1 MENIL
6 VCVDSSPQAVSCCD
20 HALAIAK
27 MGNAHV
33 DVLYISDI
41 RAFESCAVSGLEPDG
56 ATTEVL
62 GHLRVLEEL
71 KAKRIEKNVRGI
83 FQCGNYGK
91 HVDFHHL
98 HGFILDIIGE
108 FTKNERGID
117 FIVIG
122 RRGEHSGNFKE
133 HIGSTAERIIKAS
146 TVPCLVAAEKH
157 TAAKRIMVAY
167 DGSEHSEA
175 AVKNLLGFGALFRGE
190 VHLVTVETENVTPAG
205 KAPLEKFCQ
214 SFKDVGI
221 NTITATLSGRV
232 DEAIVRY
239 IEMHSID
246 MLIMGA
252 YGHSGIRH
260 LFVGSNTTK
269 ILASTSITAI
279 VCHNR

>member
-6 VCVDSSPQAVSCCD
+6 VCVDSSPQAASCCA
-20 HALAIAK
+20 HALALAK
-27 MGNAHV
+27 ISRAHV
-33 DVLYISDI
+33 DVLYVSDI
-41 RAFESCAVSGLEPDG
+41 RAFESCIVTGLEPDG
-56 ATTEVL
+56 VTPEIL
-62 GHLRVLEEL
+62 GHLRALEEL
-71 KAKRIEKNVRGI
+71 KAKRVEKKVRDI
-83 FQCGNYGK
+83 FQNGNYGE

-108 FTKNERGID
+108 FIKNERGVD

-157 TAAKRIMVAY
+157 TAAKRIMIAY

-175 AVKNLLGFGALFRGE
+175 AVRHLLGFGSLFRGE
-190 VHLVTVETENVTPAG
+190 VHLVTVEPENVTPAG
-205 KAPLEKFCQ
+205 ESPLNKICQ
-214 SFKDVGI
+214 SLKDAGI
-221 NTITATLSGRV
+221 NAITATLSGSV

-239 IEMHSID
+239 SEVHSID

-260 LFVGSNTTK
+260 FFVGSNTTK
-269 ILASTSITAI
+269 ILASTDITAI
-279 VCHNR
+279 VCRGG